1 MNFPS
6 RDTVERLRKEYPKGT
21 RVKLVQMDDTQ
32 APEPGCE
39 GTVYDVDDTGSLLV
53 KWDNGSTLNVV
64 YGVDTVTKC

>member
-6 RDTVERLRKEYPKGT
+6 RKTVEELRKKYPKGT
-21 RVKLVQMDDTQ
+21 RVKLVQMDDAQ
-32 APEPGCE
+32 APVPGCE